1 MTRESVS
8 VEELIAALNE
18 LKAQVEWI
26 VERGHGAFVASTS
39 EAGVLQLAASH
50 AVIRL
55 QAIIEDFPEGFTQ
68 NNSDLPFPLVRG
80 MRNRMAHGYHE
91 IDPQILWRTAEMD
104 LPDLI
109 ESLLHHLDS
118 SQ

>member
-8 VEELIAALNE
+8 VEEIIAALIE

-26 VERGHGAFVASTS
+26 VGRGHGAFVASTS

-50 AVIRL
+50 AVIKL
-55 QAIIEDFPEGFTQ
+55 QAIIEDLPEGFTQ
-68 NNSDLPFPLVRG
+68 SNSDLPFPLVRG

-91 IDPQILWRTAEMD
+91 VDPEILWRTAQAD
-104 LPDLI
+104 LPELI
-109 ESLLHHLDS
+109 ERLLHHLDS

>member
-8 VEELIAALNE
+8 VEEIIAALNE

-104 LPDLI
+104 LPVQSI
-109 ESLLHHLDS
+109 ADS
-118 SQ
+118 RS

>member
-1 MTRESVS
+1 MTRESLS
-8 VEELIAALNE
+8 VEEIVAALNE

-39 EAGVLQLAASH
+39 EAGVLQLAVSH

-55 QAIIEDFPEGFTQ
+55 QAIIEDLPEGFTH

-80 MRNRMAHGYHE
+80 MRN
-91 IDPQILWRTAEMD
+91 
-104 LPDLI
+104 
-109 ESLLHHLDS
+109 
-118 SQ
+118 

>member
-39 EAGVLQLAASH
+39 EAGVLQLAARVASRI
-50 AVIRL
+50 V
-55 QAIIEDFPEGFTQ
+55 
-68 NNSDLPFPLVRG
+68 V
-80 MRNRMAHGYHE
+80 
-91 IDPQILWRTAEMD
+91 
-104 LPDLI
+104 
-109 ESLLHHLDS
+109 
-118 SQ
+118 

>member
-39 EAGVLQLAASH
+39 EAGVLQL

-104 LPDLI
+104 LPGPD
-109 ESLLHHLDS
+109 
-118 SQ
+118 

>member
-109 ESLLHHLDS
+109 ESLLRHLDS